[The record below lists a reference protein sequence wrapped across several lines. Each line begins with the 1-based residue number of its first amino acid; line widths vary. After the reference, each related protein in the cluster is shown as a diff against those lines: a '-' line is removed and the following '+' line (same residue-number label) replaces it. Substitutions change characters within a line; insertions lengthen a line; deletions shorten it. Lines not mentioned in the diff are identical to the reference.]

1 MSLSTRLNG
10 LAVIAVITLTTSVAF
25 AQDSTSPSGHGKTS
39 AGVAAAD
46 STFMKKAADGGM
58 AEVELGKLAAEKGSS
73 QEVKDFGQR
82 MADDHSKAND
92 QLKQLASQKHVELPQ
107 QPSSKHAATKAKLEK
122 LSGEDFD
129 KAYVAEMLK
138 DHKQDVAEFKRKSK
152 SAHDDDLKSFASQTL
167 PTLQE
172 HLKQVQNL
180 ASTRHTE
187 TSSTQPASASQR

>member
-1 MSLSTRLNG
+1 
-10 LAVIAVITLTTSVAF
+10 
-25 AQDSTSPSGHGKTS
+25 
-39 AGVAAAD
+39 
-46 STFMKKAADGGM
+46 MKKAADGGL

-82 MADDHSKAND
+82 MVDDHSKAND

-107 QPSSKHAATKAKLEK
+107 QTSPKHAATKAKLEK

-129 KAYVAEMLK
+129 KSYIAEMLK
-138 DHKQDVAEFKRKSK
+138 DHKQDVAEFKRESK
-152 SAHDDDLKSFASQTL
+152 SAHDDDVKSFAGQTL

-180 ASTRHTE
+180 ASTHHAE
-187 TSSTQPASASQR
+187 TSSTQPPSASQR

>member
-1 MSLSTRLNG
+1 
-10 LAVIAVITLTTSVAF
+10 
-25 AQDSTSPSGHGKTS
+25 
-39 AGVAAAD
+39 
-46 STFMKKAADGGM
+46 MKKAADGGM

-82 MADDHSKAND
+82 MVDDHSKAND

-138 DHKQDVAEFKRKSK
+138 DHKQDVAEFKRESK

-180 ASTRHTE
+180 ATRHTE
-187 TSSTQPASASQR
+187 TSSTQPPSASQR

>member
-1 MSLSTRLNG
+1 MSVSIRLSG
-10 LAVIAVITLTTSVAF
+10 LPVLALITLTTSFVF
-25 AQDSTSPSGHGKTS
+25 AQDTSSPSGHGKTS
-39 AGVAAAD
+39 AGIAAAD
-46 STFMKKAADGGM
+46 STFMKKAADGGL

-82 MADDHSKAND
+82 MVDDHSKAND

-107 QPSSKHAATKAKLEK
+107 QPSSKHEATKAKLEK

-138 DHKQDVAEFKRKSK
+138 DHKQDVAEFKRESK
-152 SAHDDDLKSFASQTL
+152 SAHDDDLRSFASQTL

-180 ASTRHTE
+180 ASAHHAE
-187 TSSTQPASASQR
+187 ASSTRPPSASQR